1 MRSDTAP
8 PQRRLP
14 QPVSVGDGPI
24 SGDEAVV
31 PDRSL
36 KLLLGLA
43 AMLVVMI
50 AASQVSDTVGPIFMA
65 LNLMIVV
72 WPVQRWLS
80 KRTNTVVGAIGAG
93 LVAVTVLALLFWSI
107 GWAASALIA
116 ELPHYKDKFS
126 SLYDQGIDLLGRF
139 GITATQ
145 ITDQLKSIDAGSV
158 AGTVG
163 KVLSS
168 VGGGLSLLVV
178 VLSVLLFMV
187 IDSMDFQARLERVG
201 TRHKPVLVLA
211 LQSFAQG
218 VRMYWVTSAVFG
230 LIVAVLT
237 YIGLWWIGVPLALVW
252 AVLSFVTNFIPNV
265 GFVIGLVPA
274 ALMGL
279 LEKGVFGFVAVIV
292 LYSVLN
298 FVIQS
303 VIQPKITGDAVG
315 VTASVSFI
323 SLLVWAFILGPL
335 GALLA
340 LPATLL
346 VKALLIDSDPQARW
360 LNAFISSNPKTSL
373 EEPLFDT
380 RAQVQP
386 VDPLVPQEAPADD
399 RTFDGADPDP
409 QGHMSAPTE
418 GETGEGSHEHHSP
431 ATARQVSD
439 AEDSPAFRA
448 GVGKDSERAPEPT
461 DQVVDENRST
471 EPTSAVETARPRRA
485 ETRPDTATLP
495 STDGVEASKRRA
507 TPRWQPERNNEGPA
521 EGRVT

>member
-1 MRSDTAP
+1 MTSETADRRHLHQP
-8 PQRRLP
+8 PVTR
-14 QPVSVGDGPI
+14 GDGPVP
-24 SGDEAVV
+24 GDEQAGI

-36 KLLLGLA
+36 KLLVGLA
-43 AMLVVMI
+43 ALLVVMI
-50 AASQVSDTVGPIFMA
+50 AAHEVADMVGPIFMA

-80 KRTNTVVGAIGAG
+80 KRTNTVVGAVGAG
-93 LVAVTVLALLFWSI
+93 LVAVTLLGLLFWAI
-107 GWAASALIA
+107 GWAASGLIS

-126 SLYDQGIDLLGRF
+126 DLYGQGIDLLGRF

-145 ITDQLKSIDAGSV
+145 ITDQLKQIDAGSV
-158 AGTVG
+158 ASTVG
-163 KVLSS
+163 TVLSS
-168 VGGGLSLLVV
+168 VGGGLSLLVI
-178 VLSVLLFMV
+178 VLSVMLFMV
-187 IDSMDFQARLERVG
+187 IDSMDFQTRLERVG

-265 GFVIGLVPA
+265 GFIVGLIPA

-279 LEKGVFGFVAVIV
+279 LERGLFGFIAVIV

-315 VTASVSFI
+315 VTSSVSFI

-360 LNAFISSNPKTSL
+360 LNAFISSNPKTSH
-373 EEPLFDT
+373 EEPVFDT

-386 VDPLVPQEAPADD
+386 IDPLVEQPAPAED
-399 RTFDGADPDP
+399 RAFDQADPDP
-409 QGHMSAPTE
+409 QGPAAVVRETE
-418 GETGEGSHEHHSP
+418 GDANPIEGADADP
-431 ATARQVSD
+431 A
-439 AEDSPAFRA
+439 
-448 GVGKDSERAPEPT
+448 EPT
-461 DQVVDENRST
+461 ADAVVDDTT
-471 EPTSAVETARPRRA
+471 EPDEP
-485 ETRPDTATLP
+485 
-495 STDGVEASKRRA
+495 ASA
-507 TPRWQPERNNEGPA
+507 TPRWAPKD
-521 EGRVT
+521 